1 MANREILKPGISAVA
16 LYYDLIAISNLHYN
30 TLYTQQIDFTWV
42 TLATL
47 SNVVSIQY
55 SFTDSDGN
63 SIDWTSL
70 NTSTGVLTINPP
82 ALNQDQSMNIS
93 LLSTI
98 SYTNSSNQSENSP
111 IYKIITLNIN
121 KAPCQVQ
128 NCNECE
134 SNQYDTWKQW
144 ITGYSISNDTG
155 ISTTGITTSNSC
167 VRGKVYVCHIK
178 I

>member
-1 MANREILKPGISAVA
+1 M
-16 LYYDLIAISNLHYN
+16 
-30 TLYTQQIDFTWV
+30 

-63 SIDWTSL
+63 SIDWASL

-98 SYTNSSNQSENSP
+98 SYTDSSHESENSP
-111 IYKIITLNIN
+111 IYKIIALNIN

-128 NCNECE
+128 NCDECE
-134 SNQYDTWKQW
+134 SNQYA
-144 ITGYSISNDTG
+144 I
-155 ISTTGITTSNSC
+155 
-167 VRGKVYVCHIK
+167 
-178 I
+178 